1 MLRLLNSHWFLSGVI
16 FPQGTHWKKC
26 SGTFFGCHP
35 GGGWIETMDAVNIFQ
50 CTRQSIKENDLVQ
63 KINSPET
70 EYPWGK
76 TYACSVVSLFCT
88 FMGCSPPS
96 SSVHVAISFSRGS
109 TQGSKSHLWRF
120 LLWLVDSL
128 QFSTTWEAQRISV
141 FVIFTAIFGLFL
153 IL

>member
-76 TYACSVVSLFCT
+76 TYACSVVSLFCNSWAVARQVPLSMLL
-88 FMGCSPPS
+88 FPSPGDRP
-96 SSVHVAISFSRGS
+96 RG
-109 TQGSKSHLWRF
+109 QSH
-120 LLWLVDSL
+120 
-128 QFSTTWEAQRISV
+128 
-141 FVIFTAIFGLFL
+141 IFGAFCFGWW
-153 IL
+153 ILYNLAPPRKHKEYLYLWYLQLSLGFF